1 MPWVNLSLLISFAAL
16 CGGVYLVY
24 YRLFRPVRQGKQ
36 HTDAAAPGQ
45 AETAVRVPP
54 CSQVDDGISA
64 FVRRRAATT
73 AAGAFH
79 RVGIRFRLRLRRA
92 DAGIPAAAA
101 VPAAAAIPAAVLTAA
116 GAAPAASLAATAV
129 LTAAGVPAIAGA
141 AAAAA
146 RTFGASAVWCGHRLA
161 PVEIVVLHTAVDH
174 VFVTHGVCSQALA
187 CISHC

>member
-1 MPWVNLSLLISFAAL
+1 MPWVNLSLLIILCRSLRRRVPCLLSLIPPRSSREAA
-16 CGGVYLVY
+16 
-24 YRLFRPVRQGKQ
+24 RRR
-36 HTDAAAPGQ
+36 AAPGQ
-45 AETAVRVPP
+45 AEATVRVPP

-79 RVGIRFRLRLRRA
+79 RVGIRFRLGLRRA

-101 VPAAAAIPAAVLTAA
+101 VPAAAAIPAAVLAAA
-116 GAAPAASLAATAV
+116 GAALAASLAAAAV

-141 AAAAA
+141 AIAAAG
-146 RTFGASAVWCGHRLA
+146 TFGASAVRCGHRLA
-161 PVEIVVLHTAVDH
+161 PVEIVVLHTAVGH
-174 VFVTHGVCSQALA
+174 IFVTHGICSQALA